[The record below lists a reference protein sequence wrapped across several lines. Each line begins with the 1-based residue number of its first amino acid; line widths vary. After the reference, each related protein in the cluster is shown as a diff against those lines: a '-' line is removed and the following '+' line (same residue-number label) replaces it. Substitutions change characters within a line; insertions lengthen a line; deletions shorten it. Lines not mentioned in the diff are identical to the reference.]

1 MSLAGL
7 DELDISWTLR
17 NTLTINNDVE
27 VKGDLNSTGFV
38 YDGGIP
44 IIVLPTDNVWTGLN
58 SFPNFQPTFLAPVAD
73 EDMATYDYMNTTFT
87 GLGNSFLALD
97 NNWTG
102 TNSMVALPT
111 ITNAATPG
119 TNEAVNLS
127 GLNAYLPTTGVLGAN
142 NNWIG
147 ENQFT
152 NKVIVP
158 TPTTGLMFANKK
170 YVDDAIAAFNL
181 TEPTEYQE
189 VLTQNGSVA
198 ITCDPASFTSMTV
211 CIVGAG
217 GNGAVAGAVPTGAN
231 VKSFGGAGGYIAFQ
245 IPAYT
250 GVATLEVTTL
260 QPGWSYFVLNGTE
273 IAGASIGE
281 DGDVA
286 ESGEGGG
293 SYIGGGMFAAQR
305 MYGALEPL
313 QNPVSNDAITYSYNV
328 GVLNGYGQGGSFRWD
343 TGTRVDPTGFYAL
356 FIKFRKGPTY

>member
-1 MSLAGL
+1 V
-7 DELDISWTLR
+7 T
-17 NTLTINNDVE
+17 
-27 VKGDLNSTGFV
+27 
-38 YDGGIP
+38 
-44 IIVLPTDNVWTGLN
+44 PTANVWTGNN

-73 EDMATYDYMNTTFT
+73 EDMTTFDYMDTAFV
-87 GLGNSFLALD
+87 GLGNSYLPLN

-102 TNSMVALPT
+102 SNSMTSLPT
-111 ITNAATPG
+111 ITNAATSG
-119 TNEAVNLS
+119 TNEAINLS
-127 GLNAYLPTTGVLGAN
+127 VLNAYLPTTGVLGAN
-142 NNWIG
+142 NTWTG
-147 ENQFT
+147 ENDFR

-158 TPTTGLMFANKK
+158 TPLTGQQFGNKK
-170 YVDDAIAAFNL
+170 YVDDAITTFNAN
-181 TEPTEYQE
+181 EPTAYQE

-198 ITCDPASFTSMTV
+198 ITCDPANFTCMTV

-250 GVATLEVTTL
+250 GVATLEVATL
-260 QPGWSYFVLNGTE
+260 QPGWSYFVYNGTQ

-281 DGDVA
+281 DGDVG

-293 SYIGGGMFAAQR
+293 SFIGGGMLAAQR
-305 MYGALEPL
+305 MFGSLEPL

-343 TGTRVDPTGFYAL
+343 TGTRVNPTGFYAF
-356 FIKFRKGPTY
+356 FIKFRKT

>member
-7 DELDISWTLR
+7 DELDLSWTLR

-44 IIVLPTDNVWTGLN
+44 IVVLPTDNVWTGLN

-73 EDMATYDYMNTTFT
+73 EDMTTYDYMDTTFT
-87 GLGNSFLALD
+87 GLGNSFLPLD
-97 NNWTG
+97 NSWTG
-102 TNSMVALPT
+102 NNTMTDLPT
-111 ITNAATPG
+111 ITNAATAA

-127 GLNAYLPTTGVLGAN
+127 VLNAYLPTTNVLGAN
-142 NNWIG
+142 NTWTG

-158 TPTTGLMFANKK
+158 TPTTDQMFANKK
-170 YVDDAIAAFNL
+170 YVDDAIDAFNL
-181 TEPTEYQE
+181 TEPTFYQE
-189 VLTQNGSVA
+189 VLSQNGSIA
-198 ITCDPASFTSMTV
+198 ITCDPASFSSMTV

-217 GNGAVAGAVPTGAN
+217 GNGAPVGTTPTGAN

-250 GVATLEVTTL
+250 GVATLEVATI
-260 QPGWSYFVLNGTE
+260 QAAWSYFVLNGTI
-273 IAGASIGE
+273 IAGASAGE
-281 DGDVA
+281 DGDVT

-293 SYIGGGMFAAQR
+293 TNLGGGLLSAQR
-305 MYGALEPL
+305 LFGGLEPL
-313 QNPVSNDAITYSYNV
+313 QNPVSNDAITSSYNI

-343 TGTRVDPTGFYAL
+343 TGTVVSPTGFYAL